1 LCLLLKESA
10 MPTKGVDFPSE
21 PSVEARELA
30 EAMRAG
36 FEARRPLALETVVYT
51 ARGAPLPEIP
61 NAVRSYARL
70 VNHPPVVLPGRL
82 APVIFFC
89 RRVVRA
95 LARPWFEFQTK
106 FNQQSLRVTEAY
118 RCKINETIV
127 RIGHLE
133 TRTEQ
138 LSRAV
143 ARCLARL
150 EENGEI
156 PTGDL
161 AEPGPAFAP
170 PHAPFVPH
178 QPEAEA
184 GERIIEHIF
193 VHTRLPRPP
202 ARVLDLGCAEST
214 NAVEMAGLGFEVV
227 GADARAVPFQH
238 PALRV
243 VRTDIGS
250 LPFAD
255 GSFDVVVSLS
265 TLARLGLDRCGPPPG
280 RATPARVIAEA
291 RRVLRPGGR
300 FILTLPFGRPAL
312 TRARQVYDGGMLDAL
327 LEPFQ
332 RIETAFGVRDG
343 EAWSYTTD
351 VSLAEQADS
360 GARVS
365 AVALVVAENS

>member
-1 LCLLLKESA
+1 
-10 MPTKGVDFPSE
+10 MPTNGVEFPSE
-21 PSVEARELA
+21 PSVEARDLA

-36 FEARRPLALETVVYT
+36 FEARRPLTLETVVNT

-61 NAVRSYARL
+61 NVVRAYARL
-70 VNHPPVVLPGRL
+70 VTHPPVAQQGRL
-82 APVIFFC
+82 APMVLFC

-106 FNQQSLRVTEAY
+106 FNQLTLRVTETY

-127 RIGHLE
+127 RLGHLE

-138 LSRAV
+138 LNRSV

-150 EENGEI
+150 NETGDTLNGEA
-156 PTGDL
+156 
-161 AEPGPAFAP
+161 AERHQPFAP
-170 PHAPFVPH
+170 PHVFTSAPH
-178 QPEAEA
+178 QPEMEVS
-184 GERIIEHIF
+184 EHIIESIF

-202 ARVLDLGCAEST
+202 ARILDLGCAESA

-227 GADARAVPFQH
+227 GADARDMTLQH
-238 PALRV
+238 PGLRV

-250 LPFAD
+250 LPFGD

-265 TLARLGLDRCGPPPG
+265 AISRLGLDRCGPPPG
-280 RATPARVIAEA
+280 RTTDAQVIAEV

-300 FILTLPFGRPAL
+300 FIMTVPFGR
-312 TRARQVYDGGMLDAL
+312 RAITPDRQVYDGALLDAL
-327 LEPFQ
+327 LEPFK
-332 RIETAFGVRDG
+332 RTETAFGVRDG
-343 EAWSYTTD
+343 ESWSYTTD
-351 VSLAEQADS
+351 LSLAERADS